1 MTEEVIT
8 RKKKPRV
15 RDRIF
20 AAACELF
27 YWQGVRAVG
36 VDAIVSAAGTNKMS
50 FYRAFASK
58 DDLVAAYVRQEVEDS
73 LAHWQAILD
82 AHAGDALAQARAFFK
97 AHLTETCAEASRG
110 CPLSN
115 VAVELSETQHP
126 ARAII
131 EEYKSEMRHRF
142 RKLAGE
148 MGTPTPDAL
157 GDTLMLLWE
166 GAYLSPL
173 TFHAQRGPAQHVADA
188 AEAVIKAFVPAAQ
201 SAAEPAS

>member
-1 MTEEVIT
+1 MNQEVISA
-8 RKKKPRV
+8 KKKPRV

-27 YWQGVRAVG
+27 YRHGVRAVG
-36 VDAIVSAAGTNKMS
+36 VDAIVSEADTNKMS

-58 DDLVAAYVRQEVEDS
+58 DDLVAAYVRHEVEEG
-73 LAHWQAILD
+73 LAHWEATLESYK
-82 AHAGDALAQARAFFK
+82 GDPLAQTRALFK
-97 AHLTETCAEASRG
+97 AHRVETCAQASRG

-126 ARAII
+126 AKAII
-131 EEYKSEMRHRF
+131 EEYKAEMRQRF
-142 RKLAGE
+142 RRLAGE
-148 MGTPTPDAL
+148 MGAPNSDAL

-173 TFHAQRGPAQHVADA
+173 TFYDRSGPAQNVVNA
-188 AEAVIKAFVPAAQ
+188 AEAVIKAFVPEQAR
-201 SAAEPAS
+201 SAH